1 MIITYCILKI
11 NYFFASKIRQNNRR
25 LIGIFILVIKVKVK
39 AFDANHE
46 LDLEDK
52 LNDFL
57 KEIKEEKIVDI
68 KYCVSVEGFMDKE
81 QIYCFSALV
90 IYKD

>member
-1 MIITYCILKI
+1 M
-11 NYFFASKIRQNNRR
+11 
-25 LIGIFILVIKVKVK
+25 KVK

-46 LDLEDK
+46 LDLQDK
-52 LNDFL
+52 INDFL
-57 KEIKEEKIVDI
+57 KGIKEEKIVDI
-68 KYCVSVEGFMDKE
+68 KYSVGVMVDKE

>member
-1 MIITYCILKI
+1 M
-11 NYFFASKIRQNNRR
+11 
-25 LIGIFILVIKVKVK
+25 KVR

-46 LDLEDK
+46 LDLQDNI
-52 LNDFL
+52 NDFL
-57 KEIKEEKIVDI
+57 KEIKEDKIVDI
-68 KYCVSVEGFMDKE
+68 KYSVSVTSLIDKE

>member
-1 MIITYCILKI
+1 M
-11 NYFFASKIRQNNRR
+11 
-25 LIGIFILVIKVKVK
+25 KVK

-46 LDLEDK
+46 LDLQDK
-52 LNDFL
+52 VNEFL
-57 KEIKEEKIVDI
+57 KGIKEEKIVDI
-68 KYCVSVEGFMDKE
+68 KYNVSVFGFMDKE

>member
-1 MIITYCILKI
+1 M
-11 NYFFASKIRQNNRR
+11 
-25 LIGIFILVIKVKVK
+25 KVK

-46 LDLEDK
+46 LDLQDRV
-52 LNDFL
+52 NDFL
-57 KEIKEEKIVDI
+57 KNIKEEKVVDI
-68 KYCVSVEGFMDKE
+68 KYSVSVVGFMDKE

>member
-1 MIITYCILKI
+1 M
-11 NYFFASKIRQNNRR
+11 
-25 LIGIFILVIKVKVK
+25 KVK

-46 LDLEDK
+46 LDLQDK
-52 LNDFL
+52 INSFL
-57 KEIKEEKIVDI
+57 KEIKEDKIVDI
-68 KYCVSVEGFMDKE
+68 KYSVSVMGFVDKE